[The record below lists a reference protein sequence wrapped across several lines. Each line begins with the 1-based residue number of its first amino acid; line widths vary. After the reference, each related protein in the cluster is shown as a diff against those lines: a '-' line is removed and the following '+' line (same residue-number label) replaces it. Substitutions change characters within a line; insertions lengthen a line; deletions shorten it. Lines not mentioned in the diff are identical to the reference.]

1 MSQLTTSVSA
11 DWCCRLS
18 PCAPQKPSWHKP
30 LACWICALP
39 CPPYELTK
47 SVVNYSLRNCM
58 MHSFFQCISLHF
70 QNEFISAWSTLEVYC
85 SSHPDFL
92 CWYRVFWIQNICMHA
107 VCVWSSSLLFVLRTP
122 LSSHLLF
129 HLASH
134 QQKGPLMSLIL
145 LKVLFLFFP
154 CDCCFWESG
163 LLECSW
169 RQYFLFCIVLFFNLK
184 LLATHNTYSKTLHLY
199 SWIVVE

>member
-18 PCAPQKPSWHKP
+18 PCALQKPSWHRP

-47 SVVNYSLRNCM
+47 GVVNHSLRNCM

-70 QNEFISAWSTLEVYC
+70 QNESISVWATLEVYC
-85 SSHPDFL
+85 SSNPDFL

-122 LSSHLLF
+122 LTSHLLF

-145 LKVLFLFFP
+145 LKVLFLFVPVFSSWLLLLGVRP
-154 CDCCFWESG
+154 SG
-163 LLECSW
+163 EQLKTIFSLLH
-169 RQYFLFCIVLFFNLK
+169 YIVFQP
-184 LLATHNTYSKTLHLY
+184 
-199 SWIVVE
+199 

>member
-18 PCAPQKPSWHKP
+18 PCALQKPSWHRP

-47 SVVNYSLRNCM
+47 GVVNHSLRNCM
-58 MHSFFQCISLHF
+58 MHSFFSVHITALSKWIHISV
-70 QNEFISAWSTLEVYC
+70 SYSGVYC
-85 SSHPDFL
+85 SSNPDFL
-92 CWYRVFWIQNICMHA
+92 CWYQVFWIQNICMHA
-107 VCVWSSSLLFVLRTP
+107 VCVWSSSLFFVLRTP

-145 LKVLFLFFP
+145 LKVLFLFVPVFSLWLLLLGVRP
-154 CDCCFWESG
+154 SG
-163 LLECSW
+163 EQLKTIFSLLHYIPF
-169 RQYFLFCIVLFFNLK
+169 QP
-184 LLATHNTYSKTLHLY
+184 
-199 SWIVVE
+199 